1 MTSPQGSRQGFLTME
16 TEMKSAQLEK
26 VRAEIRKLSAESDK
40 LMMETRWFPMVIV
53 TGLFAAVATVLKFIS

>member
-1 MTSPQGSRQGFLTME
+1 ME

>member
-1 MTSPQGSRQGFLTME
+1 ME
-16 TEMKSAQLEK
+16 TDMKSAQLEK